1 MTDKR
6 DSNKLMG
13 DSNKLMEV
21 AQSLMGVQV
30 DAISKSLELQKKAG
44 EQLMA
49 FFQAEAEKAKGLKTP
64 QELVQFSIDC
74 NTGLFNLMKTQGEAL
89 TALATEVSDT
99 AMAQIK
105 NVGK

>member
-1 MTDKR
+1 MTAKIDMK
-6 DSNKLMG
+6 NP
-13 DSNKLMEV
+13 MEA
-21 AQSLMGVQV
+21 AQSLMAVQ
-30 DAISKSLELQKKAG
+30 IETINKSLELQKKGG

-89 TALATEVSDT
+89 TALATDVSNT
-99 AMAQIK
+99 AMAQFK